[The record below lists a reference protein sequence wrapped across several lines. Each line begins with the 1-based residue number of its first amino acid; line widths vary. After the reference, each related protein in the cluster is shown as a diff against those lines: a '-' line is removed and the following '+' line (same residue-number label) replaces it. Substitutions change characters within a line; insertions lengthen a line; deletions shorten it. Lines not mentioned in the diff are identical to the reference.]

1 MDIFLTFAFLF
12 SVGCS
17 IGWIIEL
24 FYRRFFSAKRWL
36 NPGFLVG
43 PYLPLYGFGLCL
55 LYLLASLNF
64 SFLPIEP
71 LRVIVRILLIGISMT
86 AIEYLAGKIF
96 IIGMKVKLWDYSKK
110 WGNVEGLICPEF
122 SLYWTL
128 LGGLYCFLIHPFFT
142 RSVDQF
148 LMHPFWY
155 FAEGMYY
162 GILLVDVFWSMR
174 LLTRI
179 RQFAKE
185 NHIVVRL
192 EEFKKTVAER
202 TEKHRFW
209 RFVFSL
215 QEKNRST
222 ADSLREY
229 LNRFKQFTEEKMHKI
244 VKEKR
249 KAKKQSGKEHK

>member
-1 MDIFLTFAFLF
+1 MNFFLTFAFLF

-17 IGWIIEL
+17 IGWIMEL
-24 FYRRFFSAKRWL
+24 LYRRFISAKRWL

-55 LYLLASLNF
+55 LYLLASPQF
-64 SFLPIEP
+64 SFLPNEP
-71 LRVIVRILLIGISMT
+71 LRVIFRILLIGISMT

-96 IIGMKVKLWDYSKK
+96 IVGMKVKLWDYSQK

-128 LGGLYCFLIHPFFT
+128 LGGVYCFLIHPFFVHLNA
-142 RSVDQF
+142 RF
-148 LMHPFWY
+148 LSHPFLF

-179 RQFAKE
+179 RKFAKE
-185 NHIVVRL
+185 NHIVIRL
-192 EEFKKTVAER
+192 EEFKKTISERAER
-202 TEKHRFW
+202 HRFR

-229 LNRFKQFTEEKMHKI
+229 LERLKQLTEERMKKI
-244 VKEKR
+244 SKR
-249 KAKKQSGKEHK
+249 KHKTKKQSEKENH